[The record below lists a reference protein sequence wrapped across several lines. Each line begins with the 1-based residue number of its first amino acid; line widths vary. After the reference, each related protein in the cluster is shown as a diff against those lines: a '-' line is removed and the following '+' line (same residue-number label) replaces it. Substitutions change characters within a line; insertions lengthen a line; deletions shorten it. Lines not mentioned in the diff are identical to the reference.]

1 MLSSA
6 THALP
11 HRTSSRTRCVE
22 IPSFHLWGMALH
34 SVDALTLT
42 LTLTSCATAI
52 ESVHRLSRSVIE
64 LRTTSAP
71 LGGFLGKPFQRQ
83 LSPIPEVYIITNHTG
98 AHPSLWSMGTPSI
111 TTCNNDGID
120 CLYQ

>member
-6 THALP
+6 TPALP

-22 IPSFHLWGMALH
+22 IPSFHLWGMGLH

-42 LTLTSCATAI
+42 LTLTSCATAV

-64 LRTTSAP
+64 LRTWQAFSEATLTNPRS
-71 LGGFLGKPFQRQ
+71 
-83 LSPIPEVYIITNHTG
+83 VYHHQSCRRSSISLVDGYTFNH
-98 AHPSLWSMGTPSI
+98 HM
-111 TTCNNDGID
+111 
-120 CLYQ
+120 Q